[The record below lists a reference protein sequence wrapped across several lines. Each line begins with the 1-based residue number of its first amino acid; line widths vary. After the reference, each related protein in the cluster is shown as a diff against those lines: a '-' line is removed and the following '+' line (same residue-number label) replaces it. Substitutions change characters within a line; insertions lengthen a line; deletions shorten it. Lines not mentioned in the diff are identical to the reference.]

1 MRLRART
8 SSPSGIRDVVRS
20 YSNPNLKYVVLVGGD
35 SSVPFFR
42 YPDPADLAPESWF
55 VPPVGPGT
63 PSEATL
69 KSEYVLG
76 QDEYGASTIL
86 NLGGTR
92 FPVPE
97 QAVGRLVET
106 ASEAKAMLD
115 AYLVGTG
122 ASTTLKTVIADV
134 VAGDR
139 LRVPDR
145 LVHRREEPARSS
157 APARPRT
164 R

>member
-1 MRLRART
+1 M
-8 SSPSGIRDVVRS
+8 
-20 YSNPNLKYVVLVGGD
+20 GGD

-42 YPDPADLAPESWF
+42 YPDPADLAPESWY

-63 PSEATL
+63 ASEATL
-69 KSEYVLG
+69 KSDYVLG
-76 QDEYGASTIL
+76 QDEYGASTVL

-92 FPVPE
+92 FPVPD

-122 ASTTLKTVIADV
+122 PVDDREDGEPDDIARD
-134 VAGDR
+134 G
-139 LRVPDR
+139 LRVPDG
-145 LVHRREEPARSS
+145 LL
-157 APARPRT
+157 
-164 R
+164 